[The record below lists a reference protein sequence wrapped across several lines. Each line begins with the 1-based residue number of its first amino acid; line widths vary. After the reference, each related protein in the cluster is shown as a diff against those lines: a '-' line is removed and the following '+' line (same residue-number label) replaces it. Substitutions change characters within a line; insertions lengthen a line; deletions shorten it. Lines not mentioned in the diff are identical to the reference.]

1 MKTWSSFTHPHV
13 IPNLFKFLSYVEHK
27 RRYFEVPNSCWS
39 PLISIGSKILR
50 KSMGTINCLI
60 TSILQ
65 NTFFYVQ
72 HKIETR
78 TGLDTRESKWWQH
91 FHFFGWIIPLNAKQ
105 CVLTNWH
112 KSTLSCLP
120 YWRLHLRC
128 VCYVQSTRFKPGI
141 HEQPTNNYSVIPQIL

>member
-27 RRYFEVPNSCWS
+27 RRYFEIPNSCWS

-72 HKIETR
+72 HKLETR
-78 TGLDTRESKWWQH
+78 TGLDMRESKHDQV
-91 FHFFGWIIPLNAKQ
+91 FIFGWTISLNAKQ
-105 CVLTNWH
+105 CVLTNWQKAH
-112 KSTLSCLP
+112 LVFCLTDGYTSGVYAMYNLHSLSPEYMNSL
-120 YWRLHLRC
+120 L
-128 VCYVQSTRFKPGI
+128 I
-141 HEQPTNNYSVIPQIL
+141 HIL